1 MNDEEE
7 TPGQRLKS
15 VDQAFQIIE
24 YLRENGPVTLSEITD
39 DLELPMSTAHVHL
52 STLVANEYV
61 IKSEREYRCS
71 LRFLRVGGEMRDKL
85 SLFQTAKDEVD
96 DLSDTLGEYANVG
109 TIENGYMVQLY
120 KSRNSSSID
129 DNAPLGSHLYLH
141 STGLGKAMLSRL
153 SQERLD
159 MILDLRGLPKL
170 TPTTITDRQAL
181 EKELAEIRD
190 RGYAVNRSE
199 HFTGVCAV
207 AVPILSE
214 RNEVIGAI
222 SASGPISR
230 MGDTRIEEEIAPALF
245 DKQNFIELK
254 IKQ

>member
-1 MNDEEE
+1 MNNEEE
-7 TPGQRLKS
+7 TAGQRLKS
-15 VDQAFQIIE
+15 VDQSFRIIE
-24 YLRENGPVTLSEITD
+24 YLRENGPVTLSKITD

-52 STLVANEYV
+52 STLVENEYV
-61 IKSEREYRCS
+61 IKSDREYRCS
-71 LRFLRVGGEMRDKL
+71 LRFLHIGGELRDKF
-85 SLFQTAKDEVD
+85 SLFQAAKDEVD
-96 DLSDTLGEYANVG
+96 ELSDTLGEYANVG

-141 STGLGKAMLSRL
+141 STGLGKAMLSQL
-153 SQERLD
+153 SQERLN
-159 MILDLRGLPKL
+159 MILDLRGLPQL

-181 EKELAEIRD
+181 EEELADIRD

-214 RNEVIGAI
+214 NNEVIGAI

-230 MGDTRIEEEIAPALF
+230 MGNERIEDEIAPALF